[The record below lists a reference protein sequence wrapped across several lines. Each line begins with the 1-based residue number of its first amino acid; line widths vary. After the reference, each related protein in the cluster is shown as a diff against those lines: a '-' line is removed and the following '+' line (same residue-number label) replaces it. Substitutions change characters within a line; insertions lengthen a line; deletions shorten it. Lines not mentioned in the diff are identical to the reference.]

1 MQGDNLASA
10 REEIGLD
17 HAARELA
24 PGIKTAAAK
33 ARFFGFKQLAID
45 RVLFNYSQL

>member
-17 HAARELA
+17 QAALKPE
-24 PGIKTAAAK
+24 PGTKTAPAK
-33 ARFFGFKQLAID
+33 ARFFGFKQLAIE